1 MAKNLELKNM
11 VAFDERCAL
20 EKILSYS
27 IGDEKSRECV
37 DRLLENY
44 GSLATVFSEREEE
57 LCRVGNINMNT
68 ALLIKLVAY
77 VNSRRVTSSL
87 EMKRAYTE
95 LELREYLCA
104 IFLGLSV
111 ETVYA
116 LMLDDEDRIIA
127 VEHISD
133 GTVNSSDILPRKV
146 LECAKRRKST
156 RIILAHNHPKGTSKP
171 SKEDVMTT
179 GRLMNVFGTVGVKL
193 VAHYVVADGEIERI
207 EKEILY
213 NPDYGRE
220 GF

>member
-1 MAKNLELKNM
+1 
-11 VAFDERCAL
+11 
-20 EKILSYS
+20 
-27 IGDEKSRECV
+27 
-37 DRLLENY
+37 
-44 GSLATVFSEREEE
+44 
-57 LCRVGNINMNT
+57 
-68 ALLIKLVAY
+68 
-77 VNSRRVTSSL
+77 
-87 EMKRAYTE
+87 
-95 LELREYLCA
+95 
-104 IFLGLSV
+104 
-111 ETVYA
+111 
-116 LMLDDEDRIIA
+116 MLDDEDRIIA

-213 NPDYGRE
+213 NPDYGR
-220 GF
+220 